1 MSTQTVTVTDE
12 MIHAAQAGDQDAM
25 WQIVSAYEPV
35 LVGIVRAV
43 APGAKPEDAENLLQE
58 ARVALIQ
65 HVHAYVTGSSAAQLS
80 SFAYRSIRRSV
91 AEEWVRHSVGLTAP
105 ASTVLRVRQL
115 LWTTEGDIE
124 AAWMIITS
132 AANPTRRMSRESFMG
147 IIDALANVECLDAP
161 TGAGDGD
168 DMTLGETIPDTSHE
182 LTDVAER
189 RNLAHWLM
197 TQIAPRQSF
206 ALRAFHGVGMEPM
219 ADAQIA
225 GHLGIK
231 PGSVQPYR
239 AEAALRARMVA
250 DAHGI
255 AA

>member
-1 MSTQTVTVTDE
+1 MSTQPVTVTDE

-43 APGAKPEDAENLLQE
+43 APGAKREDAEDLLQE
-58 ARVALIQ
+58 ARAALIQ

-91 AEEWVRHSVGLTAP
+91 AEEWIRNSVALAVP
-105 ASTVLRVRQL
+105 ATTVLRVRQV
-115 LWTTEGDIE
+115 LWTTEGDVD
-124 AAWMIITS
+124 AAWMIIAS
-132 AANPTRRMSRESFMG
+132 DANPTRRMSRESFLSVV
-147 IIDALANVECLDAP
+147 DALGSVECLDAP

-168 DMTLGETIPDTSHE
+168 EMTLGETIPDTSHE

-219 ADAQIA
+219 ADAEIA
-225 GHLGIK
+225 AHLGIK
-231 PGSVQPYR
+231 PRSVQPYR
-239 AEAALRARMVA
+239 VEGARRARMAA
-250 DAHGI
+250 DALGI